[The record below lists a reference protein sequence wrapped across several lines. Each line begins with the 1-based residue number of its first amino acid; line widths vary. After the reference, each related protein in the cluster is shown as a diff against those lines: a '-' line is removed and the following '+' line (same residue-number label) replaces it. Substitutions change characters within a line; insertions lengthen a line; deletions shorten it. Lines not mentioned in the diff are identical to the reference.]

1 MRSGLFLACGLMLLG
16 GCAQSNWLQSQR
28 NISADSV
35 KTVVQSQ
42 KSIPIQLVAYPRRPP
57 QPGLGGRNPWQ
68 SNVEDQQDLN
78 LSGTSESQPLE
89 RSAQAPPVFENSIP
103 NTGPN
108 SGPQIRRVS
117 RLMTGYSL
125 PPGSD
130 PQFEGSRD
138 GRSLPTTQRGQDFDR
153 SRTAD
158 FQQRQ
163 NIRQPAEFSRTAQL
177 PPAVAGGIINPPDW
191 NPAATQAT
199 PAAQVRSYDSSGR
212 ADFVPTMRHS
222 LQSFTQPANIAPRGH
237 SQPIWQAEYQNGQS
251 ADSGYEIPLRP
262 GQALPGFVPPARRI
276 QRVSESDQNQER
288 QPLPKLSRNSGPP
301 TAHHQQNSQSPSDAL
316 KFLTSTTEREIATLS
331 PGQTTDDLQ
340 YYIERHVYLRL
351 LYLMAGQTEWALRPI
366 PNIPAADQEFWTQV
380 LWGVHS
386 YFDLHQVPNPAERAA
401 QTISQFNTAI
411 LRLKERAPLEIKN
424 VVFSHKIEGFGE
436 YETYAK
442 DEFAP
447 GQRVLVYAEIGN
459 FHSELT
465 AEGIYRTR
473 LKSALQ
479 FYAADSPDELI
490 EDKTYPLTEDFCRN
504 HRRDYFHSYVVDIP
518 ARCGKGR
525 HVLKL
530 LIEDELSGK
539 TMEYPVQFNVR

>member
-28 NISADSV
+28 NFTAGPV
-35 KTVVQSQ
+35 KKVAQSE
-42 KSIPIQLVAYPRRPP
+42 KSIPIHLVAYPRRPA
-57 QPGLGGRNPWQ
+57 QSGLGGRNPWQ
-68 SNVEDQQDLN
+68 SNDDDQQDLN
-78 LSGTSESQPLE
+78 LSRSSDSQPLE
-89 RSAQAPPVFENSIP
+89 RTAQALPAFQNS
-103 NTGPN
+103 GPN

-117 RLMTGYSL
+117 RLVTGYSP
-125 PPGSD
+125 PPGSE

-138 GRSLPTTQRGQDFDR
+138 GRSLPTTPRGQDFGR

-177 PPAVAGGIINPPDW
+177 PLAVDTRIINPPDW
-191 NPAATQAT
+191 NPDAAQAA
-199 PAAQVRSYDSSGR
+199 PAAQVRSFESSGR
-212 ADFVPTMRHS
+212 ADFVPTMRQS
-222 LQSFTQPANIAPRGH
+222 LQSFSQPANPANIAPRGH
-237 SQPIWQAEYQNGQS
+237 SQPIRQAEYLNGQS

-262 GQALPGFVPPARRI
+262 GQALPGFVPPARRM

-288 QPLPKLSRNSGPP
+288 QPLPKLSRNSSPP
-301 TAHHQQNSQSPSDAL
+301 TSDHQQNSQSPSDAL

-331 PGQTTDDLQ
+331 PGQTTADLQ

-386 YFDLHQVPNPAERAA
+386 YFDLHQVPDPEERAA

-465 AEGIYRTR
+465 SEGIYRTR

-479 FYAADSPDELI
+479 FYAADSPGELI